1 MLPEG
6 PGSSKGSETHRG
18 LGEGTSEGAP
28 ALDGLTGAL
37 PAPYLL
43 AYDAEDG
50 GCRRLVDWIQ
60 RRDRSGLVVS
70 FPFQNAELVL
80 VAPELAG
87 LPQAGQVHGFD
98 TRTRKLRSGAKL
110 LPGLFSRLPGW
121 GWLAPLASLPWVAGM
136 LYRYLRR

>member
-1 MLPEG
+1 MG
-6 PGSSKGSETHRG
+6 PGA
-18 LGEGTSEGAP
+18 SEGAP
-28 ALDGLTGAL
+28 ADAGLSRTL

-50 GCRRLVDWIQ
+50 GCRRLVDWIR

-70 FPFQNAELVL
+70 FPFQNSELVL

-98 TRTRKLRSGAKL
+98 TRTRQLRSGADL
-110 LPGLFSRLPGW
+110 LPSLLGRLPGW
-121 GWLAPLASLPWVAGM
+121 GWLAPLASLPGVSRL

>member
-1 MLPEG
+1 
-6 PGSSKGSETHRG
+6 
-18 LGEGTSEGAP
+18 LGEGASEGA
-28 ALDGLTGAL
+28 ADLDGLTGAL

-98 TRTRKLRSGAKL
+98 TRTRRLSSGEKL
-110 LPGLFSRLPGW
+110 LPGLFRRLPGW
-121 GWLAPLASLPWVAGM
+121 GWLAPLASLPWVAGL
-136 LYRYLRR
+136 LYRYIRR

>member
-1 MLPEG
+1 MGTGPAEG
-6 PGSSKGSETHRG
+6 EPDFTGLKGS
-18 LGEGTSEGAP
+18 
-28 ALDGLTGAL
+28 L

>member
-1 MLPEG
+1 M
-6 PGSSKGSETHRG
+6 
-18 LGEGTSEGAP
+18 GEGTSEGAP

>member
-1 MLPEG
+1 LG
-6 PGSSKGSETHRG
+6 PGA
-18 LGEGTSEGAP
+18 SEGAP
-28 ALDGLTGAL
+28 DVAGLSGAL

-50 GCRRLVDWIQ
+50 GCRRLVDWVQ

-70 FPFQNAELVL
+70 FPLQNSELVL

-98 TRTRKLRSGAKL
+98 TRTRQVRSGARMLPSL
-110 LPGLFSRLPGW
+110 LGRLPGW
-121 GWLAPLASLPWVAGM
+121 GWLAPLAGLPGLSGM
-136 LYRYLRR
+136 LYRFLQRR

>member
-1 MLPEG
+1 MG
-6 PGSSKGSETHRG
+6 QGA
-18 LGEGTSEGAP
+18 SEGA
-28 ALDGLTGAL
+28 ADRDGLTGAL
-37 PAPYLL
+37 SAPYLL

-60 RRDRSGLVVS
+60 RRVS
-70 FPFQNAELVL
+70 CPFQNAELVV

-87 LPQAGQVHGFD
+87 LPQTGQVHGFD

-110 LPGLFSRLPGW
+110 LPGLFRRLPGW

-136 LYRYLRR
+136 LYRYIRR